1 MIAELGHAAL
11 WLAAGMMLLQVA
23 GSVSGRPGWVELAV
37 PAAMAQ
43 AWFLTAALLAL
54 LWCFA
59 ITDLSVALVN
69 DSSHSLKPLLHRL
82 ADILRLD
89 RGQLFVFAVIVAIA
103 GGVSAF
109 QGRSDLGVHGL
120 ASLVMTTAA
129 LFADPFARIDTV
141 PAQGRSFAD
150 GVPVTALCLAVLA
163 FVLLIT
169 RSRVIRGSIAAAVLL
184 GGAVVAMDSVRRVE
198 NAATLAVGQTVDVG
212 PVQVRLAALE
222 PVAGPG
228 HTAVRAHLVVLR
240 DGEAV
245 SSIYPEHRTGIYP
258 RTNSSPRAVAL
269 IKANGL
275 SVRVV
280 GTDTKSAALTLV
292 WHPLLS

>member
-1 MIAELGHAAL
+1 
-11 WLAAGMMLLQVA
+11 
-23 GSVSGRPGWVELAV
+23 
-37 PAAMAQ
+37 
-43 AWFLTAALLAL
+43 
-54 LWCFA
+54 
-59 ITDLSVALVN
+59 
-69 DSSHSLKPLLHRL
+69 
-82 ADILRLD
+82 
-89 RGQLFVFAVIVAIA
+89 
-103 GGVSAF
+103 
-109 QGRSDLGVHGL
+109 
-120 ASLVMTTAA
+120 
-129 LFADPFARIDTV
+129 V